1 MSRSAFTRRTF
12 LAGSAM
18 ALSAGVVARA
28 AQQDRRPNILW
39 IVSEDNQPFL
49 GCYGYRLARTPTLD
63 RLAAEGVLYEN
74 CFSQAPV
81 CAPSRFTLISG
92 MYATSCGP
100 AHHMR
105 AQGRCPRDM
114 RGFPAYLR
122 EAGYYCTNNAKTDYN
137 APIDMKDTWDES
149 SNKATYRNRP
159 PGRPFFAVF
168 NHEITHESRQFP
180 AARAKQPALDTPTD
194 PARVELPPYHPDTPE
209 FRADWANYF
218 DQMARLDQ
226 QVATLLKQLADDGLM
241 EDTIIFYYG
250 DNGGTLPR
258 SKRFCYDSGLHVPLI
273 IRFPKKYQHLA
284 PAGPG
289 SRIESPV
296 SFVDF
301 APTVLALVGV
311 RAPGYM
317 EGHAFLG
324 PDAQPQ
330 QYAFSFRNRMDER
343 YDFVRTA
350 RDARYRYIR
359 NYNPHLPWG
368 QHVSYM
374 FQQRSVQVW
383 HDLYKQGKLAGPQ
396 KTFWE
401 EKPAEELFDIQADP
415 HEVNNLA
422 DNPQH
427 RQVLERMR
435 AALRDHMLRT
445 RDNGFIPEG
454 SALEGYQA
462 TRDQQAYP
470 MERIMD
476 LADLASRRDPA
487 NIPRFVA
494 LTGDDNECIRYW
506 AAMGCL
512 MLGGQAAA
520 AAGALEKLLEDESGS
535 IRVVAAESLVNL
547 GKGRQGVEV
556 LAGMLATHRNPW
568 VRLQA
573 VNALQRAGEQARPA
587 LPTIEK
593 AVEDENDY
601 VRRAARTAAALLKGQ
616 APQAG

>member
-49 GCYGYRLARTPTLD
+49 GCHGYRLARTPTLD

-149 SNKATYRNRP
+149 SNRATYRNRP

-180 AARAKQPALDTPTD
+180 AARAKQPALDAPTD
-194 PARVELPPYHPDTPE
+194 PAKVELPPYHPDTPE

-273 IRFPKKYQHLA
+273 VRFPSKYQHLA

-301 APTVLALVGV
+301 APTVLALAGV

-324 PDAQPQ
+324 PDARPQ

-454 SALEGYQA
+454 SPLEGYDA
-462 TRDQQAYP
+462 ARDDKAYP
-470 MERIMD
+470 LQRIMD
-476 LADLASRRDPA
+476 VADLATQRDPA
-487 NIPRFVA
+487 NLSKFIP
-494 LTGDDNECIRYW
+494 LMNDDNECIRYW
-506 AAMGCL
+506 AALGCL
-512 MLGGQAAA
+512 MLRGQAAA
-520 AAGALEKLLEDESGS
+520 AAGALEKRLEDESGS

-556 LAGMLATHRNPW
+556 LAGILATHRNPW

-573 VNALQRAGEQARPA
+573 VNALHRAGEQARPA

-616 APQAG
+616 TPQAG